1 MKYGFV
7 GVGTM
12 GEPMARNLK
21 AAGFDVAVFVRN
33 ETVKARMEQD
43 GFELHTDLTRL
54 ARSVDRMYMCLPN
67 DEIVKEVVRT
77 TISHLKENAIYVD
90 FSTVSPNTSRELSV
104 LVGEKG
110 IRYAD
115 APISG
120 GPMGAKAGTL
130 TIMVGGEAQ
139 VFDELLPS
147 LQAMGKNIRNM
158 GGVGSGNIA
167 KLMNQYIIGV
177 TQSAISEAF
186 VLGTKMGVDP
196 RALYEVVST
205 STGESHM
212 LHRTIPNLILKR
224 DFDARFTIDLLHKD
238 LKLANELGKNEDI
251 RLLSGAVAEQLFM
264 EARMLG
270 FGGNDIAALILPLER
285 LAHVEVKD
293 SSAKVDE

>member
-12 GEPMARNLK
+12 GEPMARNLR

-43 GFELHTDLTRL
+43 GFELHTNLTEL

-104 LVGEKG
+104 LVEEKG
-110 IRYAD
+110 IGYAD

-130 TIMVGGEAQ
+130 TIMVGGKAQ

-270 FGGNDIAALILPLER
+270 FGGNDIAALILPLEG